1 MKKQK
6 AIYLKP
12 MVWEDCGFTCHKKYK
27 GNSQLPE
34 YIS

>member
-12 MVWEDCGFTCHKKYK
+12 MVWEDCHKKYK